1 MSQIVIKM
9 NDDTGQNSIAI
20 GVYVRMWVYVIFF
33 FKKSHLKIIKLQVRS
48 TTTNGY

>member
-9 NDDTGQNSIAI
+9 NDDTGHSLAI